1 MDLVL
6 ASVGGE
12 GLTKKL
18 LIYILIILP
27 CCHNHPMVVSYFA
40 TENTVLYVFL
50 AVNVKKTVESSI
62 KQL

>member
-1 MDLVL
+1 
-6 ASVGGE
+6 
-12 GLTKKL
+12 
-18 LIYILIILP
+18 
-27 CCHNHPMVVSYFA
+27 MVVSYFA